1 MRVPVSI
8 RASYNMADIKALVD
22 SGATDNFIHP
32 NFVKRMGIGRKE
44 LDKPKNI
51 YNIDDT
57 TNKAGQITHYLNL
70 AVTTGGTTKEMRF
83 LVTDIGREDVLL
95 GYPWLSAYEPRFSW
109 RHGTIDEAN
118 LPIILRTIKPNSPRD
133 VIVRYLSTEER
144 EDIVRELEQEVGGEP
159 STIKTTATELAIAAQ
174 QYTKA
179 AELPQ
184 EYQQFAKVFSE
195 EESHRFPPSR
205 DFDHAITLRPDAPSS
220 ISCKVYPMT
229 REEDEALDTWIDDQ
243 LEKGY
248 IEPSISPYAS
258 SFFFIKKKDG
268 KLRPVQDYRTI
279 NSYTI
284 RNQYPLP
291 LISDLIRDLGGAR
304 LYTKFDVRQGYNNIR
319 IKEADAHKAAFKT
332 RRGLHQPRVMMF
344 GLCNSPA
351 TFQAFMNDRYRQTIA
366 KHEAL
371 GTIIRIYMD
380 DIAVATKLTG
390 SPDEIKAAHVAAVSD
405 VLQVASDND
414 LYFKLEK
421 CVFHAPSIDYLGVI
435 LEGGVTRMDPVKIAG
450 IRDWPTPKSIKDIRS
465 FLGFCNFYRPFIKG
479 FSKIARPLNELT
491 RKDVPWNWGKPQQ
504 QAFANLKRRVTD
516 EPILAH
522 PDPTKQYVLEVD
534 ASGYA
539 LGAVLSQRG
548 DDGKLHPISYYSR
561 TLTAAERN
569 YDIYNRELTAMV
581 EGLDHDRP
589 LLAGTILP
597 VIIKTDHLNLTHWR
611 EPQKISRRV
620 ARQVLQL
627 AEYNFEI
634 HHIKGTANG
643 KADALSR
650 RPDYDTGEDDNQDV
664 VVLPD
669 ALFVRA
675 ITTIHTDH
683 EKQDEDTLKPW
694 IDPHELKKVNGTW
707 YKNARRVITHIG
719 EGTRTVIKAHHDSQ
733 VYGHPGIARTI
744 QLVERANWWPGLRRE
759 VTDYVKGC
767 AECQR
772 NKVNTRPTRAPL
784 QPIFAK
790 PEAMPFETVAIDFI
804 TKLPESQGYDS
815 ILTVT
820 DHDCSKATIFIPC
833 VEEISGEETAIL
845 YAKHVF
851 ARFGLP
857 TKIISDRDPRF
868 ASKFTRELCRILGI
882 QQNISTA
889 YHPRTDGQSE
899 RSNQWLEQYLRF
911 WVNERQDDWAQRLPV
926 AEFVHNNW
934 PSETT
939 RKSPFHILM
948 GYHPRADWTDNRSP
962 IPQVT
967 TRLEQLKEARNK
979 AQELMKK
986 AQLSWVKHRDTP
998 KYKEGDQ
1005 VWLEGRHL
1013 RTNQPT
1019 AKLAPRRHGPFP
1031 IIQVMSPVNYR
1042 LKLPTQWSIH
1052 DVFHIDLLTPYRE
1065 TPTHGAN
1072 YQRPPPDLIEGVE
1085 EFEVEKVLD
1094 SRRYGRGRKLQY
1106 LIKWKGYPDSD
1117 NQWVNWDDATG
1128 SLDAIQ
1134 DFKKL
1139 NPD

>member
-1 MRVPVSI
+1 MRYRSMRVPVSI
-8 RASYNMADIKALVD
+8 RASYNMANIKALVD

-32 NFVKRMGIGRKE
+32 NFVKRMGLGQRE

-57 TNKAGQITHYLNL
+57 TNKAGQITHYLSL
-70 AVTTGGTTKEMRF
+70 AITTGGATKEMRF
-83 LVTDIGREDVLL
+83 LITDIGREDVLL
-95 GYPWLSAYEPRFSW
+95 GYPGLATYEPRFSW
-109 RHGTIDEAN
+109 RHGTINKTN
-118 LPIILRTIKPNSPRD
+118 LPIILRTIKPNSPREA
-133 VIVRYLSTEER
+133 VTRYLSTDKR
-144 EDIVRELEQEVGGEP
+144 EDIVRELEGEVGGEP
-159 STIKTTATELAIAAQ
+159 PIIRTTATELAIAAQ
-174 QYTKA
+174 QYTTA
-179 AELPQ
+179 AVIPHD
-184 EYQQFAKVFSE
+184 YQRFAKVFNE
-195 EESHRFPPSR
+195 EESHRFPLSR
-205 DFDHAITLRPDAPSS
+205 DFDHAITLKPGAPDS
-220 ISCKVYPMT
+220 IPCKVYPMT
-229 REEDEALDTWIDDQ
+229 REEDEALDKWIDEQ

-268 KLRPVQDYRTI
+268 QLRPVQDYRTI

-284 RNQYPLP
+284 RNQYPLL
-291 LISDLIRDLGGAR
+291 LISDLIRDLGGAQ

-319 IKEADAHKAAFKT
+319 IKEADAHKATFKT

-371 GTIIRIYMD
+371 GTFIRIYMD
-380 DIAVATKLTG
+380 DIAITTKVVG
-390 SPDEIKAAHVAAVSD
+390 SLDEVRSAHVTAVSD

-414 LYFKLEK
+414 LYFKPEK
-421 CVFHAPSIDYLGVI
+421 CVFHASSIDYLGVI
-435 LEGGVTRMDPVKIAG
+435 LEEGVTRMDPIKVKG
-450 IRDWPTPKSIKDIRS
+450 IRDWPTPTSVKDIRS
-465 FLGFCNFYRPFIKG
+465 FLGFCNFYHPFIKG
-479 FSKIARPLNELT
+479 FSAVARPLNELT
-491 RKDVPWNWGKPQQ
+491 RKDATWRWENPQQ
-504 QAFANLKRRVTD
+504 QAFADLKRRVTE

-522 PDPTKQYVLEVD
+522 PDPTRQYTLEVD

-548 DDGKLHPISYYSR
+548 DDSRLHPISYYSR
-561 TLTAAERN
+561 TLMAAERN
-569 YDIYNRELTAMV
+569 YDIYNRELLAMV

-589 LLAGTILP
+589 LLAGTTLP
-597 VIIKTDHLNLTHWR
+597 IVIKTDHLNLTHWR

-634 HHIKGTANG
+634 HHISGTANG

-650 RPDYDTGEDDNQDV
+650 RPDYDTGEHDNENV
-664 VVLPD
+664 TVLPD
-669 ALFVRA
+669 TLFVRA
-675 ITTIHTDH
+675 LTTIHTNH
-683 EKQDEDTLKPW
+683 DEQNEETLKKW
-694 IDPHELKKVNGTW
+694 IDPHELKLVDGTW
-707 YKNARRVITHIG
+707 YKNARRVITNIG
-719 EGTRTVIKAHHDSQ
+719 EGTWTVIKAHHDSQ

-767 AECQR
+767 AECQC
-772 NKVNTRPTRAPL
+772 NKVNTHPTRAPL

-804 TKLPESQGYDS
+804 TKLPVSQGYDL

-820 DHDCSKATIFIPC
+820 DHDCSKATVFIPC
-833 VEEISGEETAIL
+833 MEEISGEEVAAL
-845 YAKHVF
+845 YAKHIF
-851 ARFGLP
+851 TRFGLP
-857 TKIISDRDPRF
+857 SKIISDRDPRF
-868 ASKFTRELCRILGI
+868 ASKFTRELCKVLGI

-911 WVNERQDDWAQRLPV
+911 WVNERQDDWAQRLPI

-934 PSETT
+934 PNETI
-939 RKSPFHILM
+939 RESPFHILM
-948 GYHPRADWTDNRSP
+948 GYHPRADWTDKKSP
-962 IPQVT
+962 IPQVM
-967 TRLEQLKEARNK
+967 TRLEQLGEARDK
-979 AQELMKK
+979 ARELMKK
-986 AQLSWVKHRDTP
+986 AQLSWVKHRDMP
-998 KYKEGDQ
+998 RYQVGDQ

-1031 IIQVMSPVNYR
+1031 IVQVMSPVNYR
-1042 LKLPTQWSIH
+1042 LQLPTQWSIH
-1052 DVFHIDLLTPYRE
+1052 DVFHIDLLVITRGMQNP
-1065 TPTHGAN
+1065 
-1072 YQRPPPDLIEGVE
+1072 GV
-1085 EFEVEKVLD
+1085 L
-1094 SRRYGRGRKLQY
+1094 L
-1106 LIKWKGYPDSD
+1106 KGTVRVGVRVQDCYP
-1117 NQWVNWDDATG
+1117 
-1128 SLDAIQ
+1128 
-1134 DFKKL
+1134 
-1139 NPD
+1139 